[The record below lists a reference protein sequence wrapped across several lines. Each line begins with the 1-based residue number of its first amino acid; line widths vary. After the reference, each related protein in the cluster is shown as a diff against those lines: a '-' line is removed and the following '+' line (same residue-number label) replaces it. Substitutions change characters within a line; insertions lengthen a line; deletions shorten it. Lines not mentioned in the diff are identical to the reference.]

1 MSERVRFFY
10 SFRSPYSYLVGPRVA
25 DLVRRY
31 DIDLD
36 CRGVPPMVTRGIKL
50 SQAKKMYIVLDSKR
64 LARKLGMPFG
74 NTVDPLGEGAI
85 RCLRVNEL
93 AKDKGRALEFFLAAS
108 RGIWGEGLD
117 VATAPGL
124 AQVVKNAGLEWPD
137 AWLALEEPDYKR
149 RIEENRELLAEV
161 GHWGVPTFEVRG
173 EVFWGQD
180 RVEALTRKLEALGVP
195 HR

>member
-10 SFRSPYSYLVGPRVA
+10 SFRSPYSYLVGPRA
-25 DLVRRY
+25 AELAHRY
-31 DIDLD
+31 DVELD
-36 CRGVPPMVTRGIKL
+36 CRGVPPMVTRGVAL

-64 LARKLGMPFG
+64 LARKLGLPFG

-93 AKDKGRALEFFLAAS
+93 AKDRGLALEFFLSAS
-108 RGIWGEGLD
+108 RGIWGEGVD
-117 VATAPGL
+117 VATDPGL
-124 AQVVKNAGLEWPD
+124 AEVAKRAGIEWTE

-149 RIEENRELLAEV
+149 RVEENRALLAEV

-180 RVEALTRKLEALGVP
+180 RFDALCRRLDALGLA
-195 HR
+195 RG